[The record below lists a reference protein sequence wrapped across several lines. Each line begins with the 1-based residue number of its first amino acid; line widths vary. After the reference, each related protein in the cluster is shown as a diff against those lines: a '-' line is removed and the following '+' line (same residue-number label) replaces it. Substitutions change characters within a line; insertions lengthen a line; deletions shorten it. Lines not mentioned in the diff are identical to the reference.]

1 MRVLVT
7 GSRQLTDQGR
17 VYRELDAAMMAW
29 FEGGGTVRGETFTVV
44 HGGAPGA
51 DSIAAQW
58 VWDRRVDTWKPAM
71 EVHPA
76 EWNRYGRHLAG
87 GIRNAKMV
95 GLGADLVLAFFQP
108 GAKNAGTSN
117 CVQQARL
124 AGLTVK
130 EVWE

>member
-7 GSRQLTDQGR
+7 GSRQLLDQGR
-17 VYRELDAAMMAW
+17 VYRELDILFLTAQKNGDAE
-29 FEGGGTVRGETFTVV
+29 FIVV

-51 DSIAAQW
+51 DSLAGQW
-58 VWDRRVDTWKPAM
+58 VHDNRGEKPLSPQI

-95 GLGADLVLAFFQP
+95 GLGADIVLAFFQP
-108 GAKNAGTSN
+108 GAENRGTTN
-117 CVQQARL
+117 CANQARL
-124 AGLTVK
+124 AGLRVK

>member
-7 GSRQLTDQGR
+7 GSRQFLDQGTL
-17 VYRELDAAMMAW
+17 YAELDRLLVLAAA
-29 FEGGGTVRGETFTVV
+29 EGQAEFIVV
-44 HGGAPGA
+44 QGGAPGA
-51 DSIAAQW
+51 DTLAGQW
-58 VWDRRVDTWKPAM
+58 VHDRRSESLLRPES

-108 GAKNAGTSN
+108 GAENKGTTN
-117 CVQQARL
+117 CATQAKL

-130 EVWE
+130 EIWAT